1 MKYTFKSPGNG
12 QAFSRICSV
21 LLSLSFLAFGFIAV
35 FSFEK
40 AVQYTAEMKH
50 EEEVAEVISA
60 NLKTLVGDVA
70 QHFEED
76 SSRKGASGSAP
87 SPLHLGIGKNFKVTV
102 AADGKKKTYSVN
114 SGTVSD
120 ILKKAGVRVGEYDI
134 LNHEM
139 QDVLKPN
146 MTVSVKRV
154 TFALE
159 TQTVTVK
166 HKTKKKKTKEL
177 YLGEMYIEQSGE
189 DGEREDSYIN
199 VYVDGKFKKRSLLI
213 SETKKKA
220 VTEVIL
226 TGTKK
231 RIVKL
236 DSVGTVGYSG
246 LRAVSELPSKVRI
259 ELDAWR
265 WWSSG
270 SSRSSVHSC
279 TSRKLSALQQRTTAV
294 VSPQQD
300 KEPCPEES
308 LLTHGKYLTAQSYTL
323 FHATEAAS
331 TATAKQATPAALS
344 ITVQRLL
351 ISISTPMMNASASA
365 EEMLKYMCLNDCGF
379 RVTASRNPVLR
390 KDCPFANNN
399 IEKT

>member
-1 MKYTFKSPGNG
+1 MKFTFKSPGNG

-60 NLKTLVGDVA
+60 SLKTLVGDVA
-70 QHFEED
+70 QHFEGD

-102 AADGKKKTYSVN
+102 AADGKKKTFSVN

-199 VYVDGKFKKRSLLI
+199 VYVDGKFKKRSLLF

-259 ELDAWR
+259 ELDEYGKPTKYKQKIV
-265 WWSSG
+265 G
-270 SSRSSVHSC
+270 S
-279 TSRKLSALQQRTTAV
+279 
-294 VSPQQD
+294 
-300 KEPCPEES
+300 
-308 LLTHGKYLTAQSYTL
+308 
-323 FHATEAAS
+323 
-331 TATAKQATPAALS
+331 ATAYYGGG
-344 ITVQRLL
+344 ITSTGQRAMPGRVAVDPREIPYGSKLY
-351 ISISTPMMNASASA
+351 IVSCDGSCIYGYCEASDTGGFIYNSSTVVDLYFNTYD
-365 EEMLKYMCLNDCGF
+365 ECVRFG
-379 RVTASRNPVLR
+379 RRNVEIYVL
-390 KDCPFANNN
+390 
-399 IEKT
+399 E